1 MCWFGGF
8 IRFLSSRTTEQKK
21 VHSDA
26 DTRPFAYSRELS
38 YTSIKLGAYAPV
50 RDAMEPLNEYI
61 GLVPHIA
68 SILSLRTCSYVGL
81 LQASYVVVRHARK
94 KQRRI
99 SVLKFYILVGI
110 STCLRA
116 PNLAVNDCL

>member
-1 MCWFGGF
+1 MSIDSMCWFGGF

-61 GLVPHIA
+61 GLVQVNPA
-68 SILSLRTCSYVGL
+68 DVPGYFSRS
-81 LQASYVVVRHARK
+81 
-94 KQRRI
+94 
-99 SVLKFYILVGI
+99 
-110 STCLRA
+110 STCRYGSSTSK
-116 PNLAVNDCL
+116 V